1 MRTNNNRPFFRDSIT
16 DGWTKKDWAL
26 NLIPLGGIASVA
38 YEIGS
43 ACLSS
48 RERTAKISENF
59 FKSPI
64 QTTIKKIAQ
73 CLWVPIVVY
82 GSLKL
87 VCFIVKTCW
96 NRCFPPSNNRPRPA
110 NNRPREESQVIDPL
124 AKDPCIINR
133 PREES
138 QVIDPLAKD
147 PCIINRPREE
157 SQVIDPLAKDPC
169 IINRPRE
176 ESQVIDP
183 LAKDPCIINRPR
195 EESQVI
201 DPLAKDPCI
210 IMPPEVVCHIF
221 SYLNLHELGES
232 GSVSKAWNQ
241 CASTPIL
248 WQSAI
253 YREIAF
259 SSKNWADWNADLVK
273 DVNIRQEMLSLPK
286 NIAEELRRSA
296 FPGKSIRETHVLVRM
311 PKGLTIKKLGEL
323 AKKYFPS
330 KPDGYRYIWSTIVD
344 ELGDKSVDESV
355 WLLMTKDV
363 LQGSRSKSCSQQKNI
378 VAELA
383 ATTGVPCQVPT
394 ILEAAICILAEYS
407 RSKNRLFS
415 DSPWTYTR
423 CQENVQGYQVVVGG
437 FAPAGLSVQQHQL

>member
-1 MRTNNNRPFFRDSIT
+1 MSINNNRPFFRDSIT

-48 RERTAKISENF
+48 RDRTAKISEDF

-64 QTTIKKIAQ
+64 QTTLKKIAQ
-73 CLWVPIVVY
+73 CLWVPIVACGV
-82 GSLKL
+82 LKL
-87 VCFIVKTCW
+87 VCFIVKACW
-96 NRCFPPSNNRPRPA
+96 NRCFPPA
-110 NNRPREESQVIDPL
+110 NNRPREESQVIDPR
-124 AKDPCIINR
+124 AKDPCII
-133 PREES
+133 
-138 QVIDPLAKD
+138 I
-147 PCIINRPREE
+147 
-157 SQVIDPLAKDPC
+157 
-169 IINRPRE
+169 
-176 ESQVIDP
+176 
-183 LAKDPCIINRPR
+183 
-195 EESQVI
+195 
-201 DPLAKDPCI
+201 
-210 IMPPEVVCHIF
+210 PPEVVVNHIF
-221 SYLNLHELGES
+221 SYLNLHELGVS
-232 GSVSKAWNQ
+232 RSVSRTWNQ
-241 CASTPIL
+241 CASVPIL

-259 SSKNWADWNADLVK
+259 SSKNWAEWNTDLVK
-273 DVNIRQEMLSLPK
+273 DVDMRQEMLSLPK

-330 KPDGYRYIWSTIVD
+330 NTDGYRYIWPAIVD
-344 ELGDKSVDESV
+344 KSGDKAVDESV

-363 LQGSRSKSCSQQKNI
+363 LQGSRSKSYSQQKNI

-383 ATTGVPCQVPT
+383 ETTGVPYQVPT
-394 ILEAAICILAEYS
+394 TLEAATCILAEYS
-407 RSKNRLFS
+407 RSENRLFS

-423 CQENVQGYQVVVGG
+423 CQENVQGFQMDVGG
-437 FAPAGLSVQQHQL
+437 FAPAGLSVYYDHYVSGSIGVAALRKF

>member
-1 MRTNNNRPFFRDSIT
+1 MNINNNRSFFCDSIT

-48 RERTAKISENF
+48 RDRTAKISEDF

-96 NRCFPPSNNRPRPA
+96 NRCFPPA
-110 NNRPREESQVIDPL
+110 NNRPREESQVIDL
-124 AKDPCIINR
+124 RTKDPSII
-133 PREES
+133 
-138 QVIDPLAKD
+138 I
-147 PCIINRPREE
+147 
-157 SQVIDPLAKDPC
+157 
-169 IINRPRE
+169 
-176 ESQVIDP
+176 
-183 LAKDPCIINRPR
+183 
-195 EESQVI
+195 
-201 DPLAKDPCI
+201 
-210 IMPPEVVCHIF
+210 PPEVVVNHIF
-221 SYLNLHELGES
+221 SYLNLHELGVCR
-232 GSVSKAWNQ
+232 SVSRIWNQ
-241 CASTPIL
+241 YANTPIL
-248 WQSAI
+248 WRSAI

-259 SSKNWADWNADLVK
+259 SSKNWAQWDADLVK
-273 DVNIRQEMLSLPK
+273 DVDMRQEMLSLPK

-296 FPGKSIRETHVLVRM
+296 FPGKSIIETHVLVRM

-330 KPDGYRYIWSTIVD
+330 NTDGYRYIWSAIVD
-344 ELGDKSVDESV
+344 ELEDKSVDESV

-363 LQGSRSKSCSQQKNI
+363 LQGSRSKSYSQQKNI
-378 VAELA
+378 VTELA
-383 ATTGVPCQVPT
+383 ETTGVPYEVPT
-394 ILEAAICILAEYS
+394 TLEAATCILAEYS

-415 DSPWTYTR
+415 DRLWTYTR
-423 CQENVQGYQVVVGG
+423 CQENVKGYQTVVGG
-437 FAPAGLSVQQHQL
+437 FAPAGLRVSHKHNYDHHDHIGVAALRKF

>member
-1 MRTNNNRPFFRDSIT
+1 MSINNNSPFFRDSIT

-43 ACLSS
+43 ACFSS
-48 RERTAKISENF
+48 RVHTAKISEDF

-96 NRCFPPSNNRPRPA
+96 NRCFPPA
-110 NNRPREESQVIDPL
+110 NNRPREESQVIDPR
-124 AKDPCIINR
+124 AKDPRII
-133 PREES
+133 
-138 QVIDPLAKD
+138 I
-147 PCIINRPREE
+147 
-157 SQVIDPLAKDPC
+157 
-169 IINRPRE
+169 
-176 ESQVIDP
+176 
-183 LAKDPCIINRPR
+183 
-195 EESQVI
+195 
-201 DPLAKDPCI
+201 
-210 IMPPEVVCHIF
+210 PPEVVVNHIF
-221 SYLNLHELGES
+221 SYLNLHELGVS
-232 GSVSKAWNQ
+232 RSVSKIWNQ
-241 CASTPIL
+241 YASIPIL

-273 DVNIRQEMLSLPK
+273 DVNIRQEMLSLPT
-286 NIAEELRRSA
+286 NIAEDLRRSA

-330 KPDGYRYIWSTIVD
+330 NIDGYRYIWSSIVD
-344 ELGDKSVDESV
+344 ELGDKPADESV

-363 LQGSRSKSCSQQKNI
+363 LPGSRSKSYSQQKNI
-378 VAELA
+378 VGELA
-383 ATTGVPCQVPT
+383 ETTGAPYQVPT
-394 ILEAAICILAEYS
+394 TLEAATCILAEYS
-407 RSKNRLFS
+407 RSENRLFS
-415 DSPWTYTR
+415 NSPWTYTR
-423 CQENVQGYQVVVGG
+423 CQENVQGYQTVVGG
-437 FAPAGLSVQQHQL
+437 FAPAGLSVNYFCYDIGNLGVAALRKF

>member
-73 CLWVPIVVY
+73 CLWIPIVVC
-82 GSLKL
+82 GALKL
-87 VCFIVKTCW
+87 VCLIVKACW
-96 NRCFPPSNNRPRPA
+96 NRCF
-110 NNRPREESQVIDPL
+110 IDPR
-124 AKDPCIINR
+124 AKDPCIII
-133 PREES
+133 PH
-138 QVIDPLAKD
+138 
-147 PCIINRPREE
+147 
-157 SQVIDPLAKDPC
+157 
-169 IINRPRE
+169 
-176 ESQVIDP
+176 
-183 LAKDPCIINRPR
+183 
-195 EESQVI
+195 
-201 DPLAKDPCI
+201 
-210 IMPPEVVCHIF
+210 EVVVYHIF
-221 SYLNLHELGES
+221 SYLNLHELRMS
-232 GSVSKAWNQ
+232 RSVSKAWNQ

-363 LQGSRSKSCSQQKNI
+363 LQGSRSKSCSQQENI

-423 CQENVQGYQVVVGG
+423 CQENVQGYQLVVGG
-437 FAPAGLSVQQHQL
+437 FAPGGLDAAHDSHYDDGNIGVAALRKF